1 MRRGLGG
8 GKLLALPEKM
18 VDNGANVKE
27 NEEEDGGYMRS
38 LETSVHATFFFF
50 FFSEG
55 IFTHLTLINQGKKSA
70 VPLLKHRFLHPRYK
84 VFDPKILSSSATY
97 MHDNCM
103 RFCLLS
109 WLEKLSIYGR

>member
-38 LETSVHATFFFF
+38 LETSVHATFSFSFSFFLF
-50 FFSEG
+50 
-55 IFTHLTLINQGKKSA
+55 
-70 VPLLKHRFLHPRYK
+70 
-84 VFDPKILSSSATY
+84 
-97 MHDNCM
+97 
-103 RFCLLS
+103 
-109 WLEKLSIYGR
+109 